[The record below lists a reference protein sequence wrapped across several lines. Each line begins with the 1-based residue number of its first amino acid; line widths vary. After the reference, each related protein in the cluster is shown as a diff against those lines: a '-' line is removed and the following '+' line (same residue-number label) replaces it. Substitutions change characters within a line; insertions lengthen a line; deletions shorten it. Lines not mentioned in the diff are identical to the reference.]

1 MKNAKQMG
9 LRTNFRL
16 WILFAFLLS
25 GCPSSWAQLY
35 TGLSGLIN
43 TPSADMNEE
52 GTACIGGYFMNKHF
66 TPDSD
71 GKLGFIYDGE
81 KYNTADF
88 YLSITPF
95 SWIEVGYTF
104 TLKKSLL
111 DGYDKPKYNQKDRY
125 FSIKLNPLREGRY
138 HPAIAIGSNDF
149 IGSPTKRDNYDG
161 NFAGYFC
168 NYYIVTTKHFNL
180 YRHNIGINIAYRY
193 CPKVYSEKWEGVVGG
208 ITWQPKWI
216 PGFRAIAE
224 YTGNEINIGADCLL
238 WKHLFLQA
246 VLQDGKYFSGG
257 VCFQTNLF

>member
-1 MKNAKQMG
+1 MKTAKLMS

-16 WILFAFLLS
+16 WILLVFLWS
-25 GCPSSWAQLY
+25 GGSSAWAQLY

-52 GTACIGGYFMNKHF
+52 GTARIGGYFMNKHF
-66 TPDSD
+66 TPDDD
-71 GKLGFIYDGE
+71 GRHGFIYDGK

-88 YLSITPF
+88 YVSVTPF
-95 SWIEVGYTF
+95 KWIELSYTF
-104 TLKKSLL
+104 TLQKSLL
-111 DGYDKPKYNQKDRY
+111 EGYDRAKYNQKDRY

-149 IGSPTKRDNYDG
+149 FGSPTRNHSY
-161 NFAGYFC
+161 GYNNAAYFR
-168 NYYIVTTKHFNL
+168 NYYIAATKHFKPHG
-180 YRHNIGINIAYRY
+180 HNISVNLAYRY
-193 CPKVYSEKWEGVVGG
+193 CPNVYNEKWEGVVGG

-216 PGFRAIAE
+216 PNLRAIAE
-224 YTGNEINIGADCLL
+224 YTANEINIGADCLL